1 MCRLLLISAKQTAA
15 YERRIS
21 DWSSDLCSSDLF
33 LLLRLPQPPDDLKGG
48 VGLAGAGG
56 HDQQNA
62 ILPTSDGLNSAIYGI
77 GLVVT
82 RHAPRAVVVVR
93 RLGLLMGLTFQALT
107 AAIALPEFSGA
118 GELDA
123 AQLRFDL
130 YQRAGAIMDK

>member
-62 ILPTSDGLNSAIYGI
+62 IAPTSDGLNSAIYGI

-82 RHAPRAVVVVR
+82 RHAPRARSEGR
-93 RLGLLMGLTFQALT
+93 RVGKECVSTCR
-107 AAIALPEFSGA
+107 SRGA
-118 GELDA
+118 PDHEKKNSYARTHG
-123 AQLRFDL
+123 
-130 YQRAGAIMDK
+130 